1 MVKNSSAKAGD
12 AGLIPGLEG
21 LIEEEMA
28 AHFGILSWEIPWREK
43 HGGLESTGS
52 QSQTRL
58 RMRALKHY
66 WSMNAFYYPFIHL
79 YFTYLIK

>member
-28 AHFGILSWEIPWREK
+28 AHFGILSWEIPLTEEP
-43 HGGLESTGS
+43 GGLQSIGS
-52 QSQTRL
+52 QRVIVAEL
-58 RMRALKHY
+58 RPELNFLD
-66 WSMNAFYYPFIHL
+66 SVQ
-79 YFTYLIK
+79 